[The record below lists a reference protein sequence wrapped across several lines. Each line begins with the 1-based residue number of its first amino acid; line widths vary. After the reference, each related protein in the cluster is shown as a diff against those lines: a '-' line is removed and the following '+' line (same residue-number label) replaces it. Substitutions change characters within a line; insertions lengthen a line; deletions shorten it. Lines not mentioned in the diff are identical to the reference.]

1 MKNIYLV
8 GMMGSGKTSTARELS
23 ALLKMPL
30 IDLDAELEKKNG
42 KTIAEIF
49 CEKGEDWFRDTETT
63 ILTQYSADTSAVFA
77 TGGGV
82 VIRNENREWMRAC
95 GTVVYLETDLEDLWK
110 RVSKETGRPLLE
122 DFDPKQK
129 LMSIL
134 NTRRPLYEECA
145 HIRVLTNGK
154 TPREVAVEIEK
165 NLK

>member
-23 ALLKMPL
+23 ALLRMPL

-42 KTIAEIF
+42 KKIAEIF
-49 CEKGEDWFRDTETT
+49 REKGEDWFRDAETT
-63 ILTQYSADTSAVFA
+63 VLTGYQANASAVFA

-82 VIRNENREWMRAC
+82 VVRNENRDWMRAC
-95 GTVVYLETDLEDLWK
+95 GMVVYLETDLEDLWK

-129 LMSIL
+129 LMTIL
-134 NTRRPLYEECA
+134 NIRRPLYEGCA
-145 HIRVLTNGK
+145 HMRVVTNGK
-154 TPREVAVEIEK
+154 TPREVASEIQK
-165 NLK
+165 KLK

>member
-1 MKNIYLV
+1 MKNIYLI

-42 KTIAEIF
+42 KKIAEIF
-49 CEKGEDWFRDTETT
+49 REKGEDWFRDTETT
-63 ILTQYSADTSAVFA
+63 ILTQYPADTSAVFA

-82 VIRNENREWMRAC
+82 IIRNENREWMRAC

-134 NTRRPLYEECA
+134 NTRRPLYEGCA
-145 HIRVLTNGK
+145 HIRVVTNGK

>member
-1 MKNIYLV
+1 MKNIYLI

-23 ALLKMPL
+23 ALLSMPL
-30 IDLDAELEKKNG
+30 IDLDAELEMKSGKK
-42 KTIAEIF
+42 IAEIF
-49 CEKGEDWFRDTETT
+49 REKGEDWFRDTETS
-63 ILTQYSADTSAVFA
+63 ILTRYPADTSAVFA

-82 VIRNENREWMRAC
+82 VIREENREWMRAC

-134 NTRRPLYEECA
+134 NTRQPLYEDCA
-145 HIRVLTNGK
+145 NVRVVTNGK

-165 NLK
+165 KLK

>member
-1 MKNIYLV
+1 ML
-8 GMMGSGKTSTARELS
+8 G
-23 ALLKMPL
+23 MPL
-30 IDLDAELEKKNG
+30 VDLDAELEKANG
-42 KTIAEIF
+42 KRIAEIF
-49 CEKGEDWFRDTETT
+49 REKGEDWFRDAETT
-63 ILTQYSADTSAVFA
+63 ILTRYPADISAVFA

-82 VIRNENREWMRAC
+82 ILREENREWMRAC

-145 HIRVLTNGK
+145 QVRVLTNGK
-154 TPREVAVEIEK
+154 TPREVASEIEK
-165 NLK
+165 KLK